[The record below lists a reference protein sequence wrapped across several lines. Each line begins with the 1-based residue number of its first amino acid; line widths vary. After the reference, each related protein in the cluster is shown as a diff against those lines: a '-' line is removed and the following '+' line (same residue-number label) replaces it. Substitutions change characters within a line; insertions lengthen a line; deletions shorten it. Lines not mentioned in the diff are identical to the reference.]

1 MDDTSSTWEFHIPRI
16 QDCVHMAGVDR
27 HSGIC
32 CKSSVEGCA
41 EIREYTVEEN
51 CSENN
56 AYTYNEIIKNERSF
70 TAIFEFLRHLESC
83 PIQREQS
90 P

>member
-27 HSGIC
+27 HSGIMC
-32 CKSSVEGCA
+32 ESSVEVCA
-41 EIREYTVEEN
+41 GIREYTVDEN

-56 AYTYNEIIKNERSF
+56 TYTYNEITKNERKLHGNIRISSP
-70 TAIFEFLRHLESC
+70 LRVMPNSTGT
-83 PIQREQS
+83 S